1 MHRQLAGRSEKSC
14 WRAACQKEYEK
25 MDAQQKE
32 HIEKAIIQTLDE
44 YFEAASQCDARRFMS
59 FFVETDDMTVIEN
72 EEIRPSRKVF
82 EEWANEFFKGVTKLD
97 ATAEERRVFPLS
109 LDVAVATGILR
120 YSAQTTSG
128 DTVGGRNAFTFVFV
142 KKGERWQIHH
152 VHESSLPIKTEA

>member
-1 MHRQLAGRSEKSC
+1 
-14 WRAACQKEYEK
+14 